1 MAAFSFNT
9 ESVEKRENNFELL
22 PAGWYVAQVSESE
35 IAPLKSGNG
44 EGLRLT
50 FEVLADQYRGR
61 KVWANLNVRH
71 SNPEAERIS
80 QQQLRELCDAIGIA
94 RITDT
99 QQLHNR
105 PVEIR
110 IKVREDKT
118 GRYEPQNEVA
128 GFRAARAGAAPA
140 STPFPPIGRVPSP
153 APAPAAGS
161 APVPPW
167 VKTAA

>member
-9 ESVEKRENNFELL
+9 ESVEKRESNFELL